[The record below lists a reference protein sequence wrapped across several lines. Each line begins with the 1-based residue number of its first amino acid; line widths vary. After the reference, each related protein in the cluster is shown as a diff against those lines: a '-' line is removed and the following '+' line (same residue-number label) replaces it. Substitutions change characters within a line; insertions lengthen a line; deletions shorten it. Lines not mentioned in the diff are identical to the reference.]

1 MTKTKTY
8 PVELDAYVCRET
20 FVFRVRVEGYSQM
33 LDDFFA
39 ELGVTQYELM
49 DVWEDSSGAY
59 NRYESNPGEYS
70 EDNVVVHARLTTTEF
85 TLTLIR
91 GRASV

>member
-1 MTKTKTY
+1 
-8 PVELDAYVCRET
+8 
-20 FVFRVRVEGYSQM
+20 
-33 LDDFFA
+33 
-39 ELGVTQYELM
+39 M